1 MEEDIL
7 EGYESGAEDYVTKPF
22 SMKVLLRKIDVILRR
37 TVLNNRIIFEDEYL
51 QIDLDVCKMR

>member
-1 MEEDIL
+1 M